1 MPHVELVIDPR
12 QRDLGGFNVRRL
24 LPFAKRRN
32 VGPFV
37 FFDHL
42 GPAQFPA
49 GQGIDVRPHPHI
61 GLATV
66 TFLFEGA
73 MDHRDSLGSFQTI
86 RPGAVNWMTAGR
98 GIVHSERT
106 PHAER
111 RAGHRIE
118 AIQTWVALPKSHEDQ
133 APTFRHH
140 PGETLPR
147 IGSGGAMGTLI
158 AGSAYGQRSPVEFPH
173 GICQLVL
180 EAASDTTI
188 KAPPAPELCLYVVRG
203 SARIGDTALSEAQMA
218 ILAPERPCRIELSA
232 GTRIM
237 MAGGDP
243 LDGPRFLD
251 WNFVA
256 SSKERLAQAAADWR
270 QSIAGGFAGTRF
282 TQPPEET
289 AWIPLPGDPQPPG
302 MDHIP
307 DDHEGRDGHDWS

>member
-1 MPHVELVIDPR
+1 VELLIEPR
-12 QRDLGGFNVRRL
+12 PRDIGGFTVRRL

-42 GPAQFPA
+42 GPAVLAP
-49 GQGIDVRPHPHI
+49 GKGIDVRSHPHI

-66 TFLFEGA
+66 TWLFEGA
-73 MDHRDSLGSFQTI
+73 LDHRDSIGSVQTI

-106 PHAER
+106 PQEER
-111 RAGHRIE
+111 ARGHRIE
-118 AIQTWVALPKSHEDQ
+118 AIQTWVALPLSHEDQ

-140 PGETLPR
+140 PADTLPR
-147 IGSGGAMGTLI
+147 IKSRDATGILI
-158 AGSAYGQRSPVEFPH
+158 SGSAYGQRSPVEFPT

-180 EAASDTTI
+180 ETDRETEI
-188 KAPPAPELCLYVVRG
+188 ELPPAAELCLYPVRG
-203 SARIGDTALSEAQMA
+203 FAEIAGETIPEGQMA
-218 ILAPERPCRIELSA
+218 ILSADRPRVRLSA
-232 GTRIM
+232 GARIM
-237 MAGGDP
+237 IAGGDP
-243 LDGPRFLD
+243 LDAPRHLD

-270 QSIAGGFAGTRF
+270 TSIASGFQSSRF

-289 AWIPLPGDPQPPG
+289 SWIPLPGDPNPP
-302 MDHIP
+302 DHNP
-307 DDHEGRDGHDWS
+307 DEPEHD